1 MGIDRTGIKC
11 GKEGDREM
19 MMKYRPARI
28 VSPGQ
33 IIKDELDERGWTQ
46 KDLAEIMGRPY
57 QAINEIVRSTKQ
69 ITPQTARELAQ
80 AFGTSPEFWLNL
92 EMKYQLHKSPKEE
105 KEQKIARKSWL
116 YSFLPVKD
124 LIKRNWINGSNNI
137 SELEKQIC
145 DFLDINSVDQL
156 PTLSVNFRQ
165 SIARSPEEAP
175 AVAWV
180 KRVEQLI
187 VGQEVNE
194 YDQSKIDDII
204 QGMKTLMNDAGRVA
218 EVPGLLNEYGI
229 YFIIVPHLPKTYLDG
244 ASFEL
249 NGHPI
254 IAMTLRYDRIDS
266 FWFTLLHELAHIALG
281 HEGHLDY
288 FDSGNEDV
296 FEQEANKLASE
307 WLIDQVALEEFIN
320 ISLPHVSKDEVI
332 AFSKRQNIH
341 PGIVLGQLHKRGIV
355 PYKNM
360 RSFLEKVSLYLM
372 EWIDNSVC

>member
-1 MGIDRTGIKC
+1 
-11 GKEGDREM
+11 M

-57 QAINEIVRSTKQ
+57 QAINEIIRSTKQ

-105 KEQKIARKSWL
+105 KEQKIARRSWL

-124 LIKRNWINGSNNI
+124 LIKRNWINGSNSI

-145 DFLDINSVDQL
+145 DFLDINSIDQL
-156 PTLSVNFRQ
+156 QTLSVNLRQ
-165 SIARSPEEAP
+165 SIARSPEGAP
-175 AVAWV
+175 VVAWV

-194 YDQSKIDDII
+194 YDQGKIDDII

-307 WLIDQVALEEFIN
+307 WLIDQLALEEFIN
-320 ISLPHVSKDEVI
+320 ISLPHVSKDAII

-372 EWIDNSVC
+372 EWIDNPVC